1 VNPNSP
7 TPTGAASAEEA
18 WAGLMGLLSRHEA
31 WRANCLNLIASE
43 NVLSQ
48 AVHSA
53 LDSDLIHRYADYTGR
68 DLAARRYRGTRYVVE
83 IEREVERLA
92 GLVFG
97 AEFFELR
104 PISGHLAGAA
114 VLMALCRPGDTV
126 LEIGRDGGG
135 HREAGKFAGSELV
148 RLDVRHLPI
157 DPDRY
162 NVDAAAAAVLIAEVR
177 PRVVILGSSNFLFP
191 HPVREMRKAID
202 VLPEAY
208 LVYDASH
215 VMGLIAGGRFQDPL
229 GEGADVVFGS
239 THKTFFGPQGGIVF
253 TNRRDLMTR
262 ISDVVYPGLVTNHHP
277 FRMPALGVALAEMLA
292 FGPAYGDQVI
302 ANSQALGEALVAE
315 GIQCVTDGGRP
326 PAGPRY
332 SSSHTVLLRVGD
344 FGTADAVAAQLEA
357 AGIITTGGLLPDAL
371 GGHGIRV
378 GTQEMTRRGL
388 RETGMVRVAQF
399 IAEALRDE
407 RPSADIAAEVAA
419 FVGDLGPLRFTWP
432 A

>member
-1 VNPNSP
+1 VTSSSSGPTHATSP
-7 TPTGAASAEEA
+7 AEA
-18 WAGLMGLLSRHEA
+18 RAGLSVLLARHEA

-43 NVLSQ
+43 NVLSP
-48 AVHSA
+48 AVHAA
-53 LDSDLIHRYADYTGR
+53 LDSDLVHRYADYTGR

-92 GLVFG
+92 RLVFG
-97 AEFFELR
+97 AEYFELR
-104 PISGHLAGAA
+104 PIAGHLAGAA
-114 VLMALCRPGDTV
+114 VLMALCKPGDTV

-148 RLDVRHLPI
+148 RLDVKHLPI
-157 DPDRY
+157 DAARY
-162 NVDAAAAAVLIAEVR
+162 NIDPAAAATLIAEVR

-191 HPVREMRKAID
+191 HPVREMRAAVD
-202 VLPEAY
+202 ALPEAY

-253 TNRRDLMTR
+253 TNRSDLISR

-277 FRMPALGVALAEMLA
+277 FRMPGLGVALAEMLE
-292 FGPAYGDQVI
+292 FGPAYADQVI
-302 ANSQALGEALVAE
+302 ASSQALGEALFAD
-315 GIQCVTDGGRP
+315 GIPCVTDGGRP
-326 PAGPRY
+326 PDGPRY
-332 SSSHTVLLRVGD
+332 SSSHTLLLRVGD

-357 AGIITTGGLLPDAL
+357 AGVITTGGLLPDAL

-378 GTQEMTRRGL
+378 GTQEITRRGM
-388 RETGMVRVAQF
+388 REGDMARVAHF

-407 RPSADIAAEVAA
+407 RPAADIAAEVAA